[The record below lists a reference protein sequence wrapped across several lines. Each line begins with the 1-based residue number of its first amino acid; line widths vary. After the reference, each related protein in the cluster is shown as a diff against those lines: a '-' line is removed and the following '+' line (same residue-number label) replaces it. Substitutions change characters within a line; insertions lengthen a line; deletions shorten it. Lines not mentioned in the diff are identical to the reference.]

1 MNDKVFLDTA
11 FVLDLASPADQY
23 NEKAKE
29 LSRRIKKDKTALV
42 TTRAVLIEI
51 GDAMAGQRRR
61 KAGIIMLEALEND
74 TSLEIVPNSEELYRK
89 AVDLFASRPDKEW
102 GITDCISFIVMNE
115 RNINEA
121 LTPDAHFQQAG
132 FTTLMRE

>member
-11 FVLDLASPADQY
+11 FVLALASPADRY

-29 LSRRIKKDKTALV
+29 LSRRIKKDGIALV

-61 KAGIIMLEALEND
+61 TAGIIMLESLEND
-74 TSLEIVPNSEELYRK
+74 DSLEIIPNSEELYSK
-89 AVDLFASRPDKEW
+89 ALDLFVSRPDKEW
-102 GITDCISFIVMNE
+102 GMTDCISFVVMKE
-115 RNINEA
+115 QNISDA
-121 LTPDAHFQQAG
+121 LTTDVHFQQAG
-132 FTTLMRE
+132 LTALMRG